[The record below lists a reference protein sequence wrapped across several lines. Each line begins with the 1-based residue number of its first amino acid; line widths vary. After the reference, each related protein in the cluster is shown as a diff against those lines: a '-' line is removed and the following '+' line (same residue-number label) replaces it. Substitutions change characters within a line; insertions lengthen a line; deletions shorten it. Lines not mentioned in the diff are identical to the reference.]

1 MKPNNAGAEERAEG
15 ASRKTAGTG
24 TAAVLILIGK
34 GGPEKGI
41 GGRLSPPQDF
51 GGNDPERA
59 DESGLPFPGGHSAIL
74 RARASARFSDGPGAG
89 RSGIPARSG
98 LSFKIWLFENQAKAS
113 LVWQKDK
120 PRSARPQFEEHHPAP
135 EGLSGIFNGGP
146 TILIFC
152 PKGKFCPA

>member
-1 MKPNNAGAEERAEG
+1 MPGPKSGWRGPPEKRREQGRLRFLSLLENGD
-15 ASRKTAGTG
+15 
-24 TAAVLILIGK
+24 
-34 GGPEKGI
+34 PEKGI

-51 GGNDPERA
+51 GGNYPERA

-89 RSGIPARSG
+89 RSGIPAGSG
-98 LSFKIWLFENQAKAS
+98 LSFKIWLFESQAKAS
-113 LVWQKDK
+113 LVWQRDK